1 MPPTRYH
8 KMFVIWLSEIEQ
20 IQRLLRMFAETITLC
35 YQYID
40 VGIYDPSHGFIF
52 IVETE
57 ELMAEIFRDP
67 FIQKHSKVSAVRRVY
82 DEKQHFINFGHN
94 FFKPG
99 EMKPTYVWSETKKI
113 PNKEAIFTSLDD
125 FQGYEFN
132 VSFTSRNW
140 TKSCCYRLESCPG
153 PTTPWE
159 TRWRPPRRPP
169 PPTPT
174 TGVMR

>member
-1 MPPTRYH
+1 MKVESAPD
-8 KMFVIWLSEIEQ
+8 SEGS
-20 IQRLLRMFAETITLC
+20 
-35 YQYID
+35 
-40 VGIYDPSHGFIF
+40 V
-52 IVETE
+52 
-57 ELMAEIFRDP
+57 LMAHWEGLRLRCRD
-67 FIQKHSKVSAVRRVY
+67 QV
-82 DEKQHFINFGHN
+82 
-94 FFKPG
+94 KPG

-159 TRWRPPRRPP
+159 TR
-169 PPTPT
+169 
-174 TGVMR
+174 